1 MTSDTTPSVAERLEV
16 RLEAACLACGGPLE
30 VRVDGAS
37 AGAYCR
43 ACHWI
48 SRPSVHRHGQE
59 FVLAHAPAG
68 LA

>member
-1 MTSDTTPSVAERLEV
+1 MRSETTPSAPERMEASV
-16 RLEAACLACGGPLE
+16 EAACLVCDGPLE

-43 ACHWI
+43 VCHWI
-48 SRPSVHRHGQE
+48 SRPSVHRHGRE
-59 FVLAHAPAG
+59 FVLSHSPAG